1 MSRLSEV
8 SYRRRQTQTPGRCD
22 PLALTP
28 GKTGRLPASDRAAV
42 PFVVERSFE
51 TASDIMT
58 GPITRHRHRL
68 SCSQAP
74 ASRTANEEEIIIQ
87 LSSKRLKLTG
97 KALYKA
103 RIHGLIGKC
112 LPFDEDSPLAY
123 GSEIRHPDIGPFC
136 ARANVN

>member
-8 SYRRRQTQTPGRCD
+8 SYRRRQTQTPGRYD

-28 GKTGRLPASDRAAV
+28 GKTGRLPASDRAAM

-68 SCSQAP
+68 GCSQAP

-87 LSSKRLKLTG
+87 LSSNRLKLAG
-97 KALYKA
+97 KAA
-103 RIHGLIGKC
+103 GPTMEGD
-112 LPFDEDSPLAY
+112 LPFATSAVIDRAPRR
-123 GSEIRHPDIGPFC
+123 GRHIHTQD
-136 ARANVN
+136 